1 MCGFAGY
8 LKTPGDAPPPD
19 SVLTRMTDSIIH
31 RGPDGFGYFHDQ
43 FVALGHRRLSI
54 IDLNGGAQP
63 MYSPDRK
70 AVIVYNGEVYN
81 HGDLRPALEAGG
93 CVYSSHCD
101 TETILHAYRH
111 YGTGCVELFRGMF
124 SFAIWDS
131 SRQSLFLA
139 RDRLGIK
146 PLYYWFDGRQFVFG
160 SEIKALLRHP
170 AVSARADQSMIA
182 EYLAFGYLENDSTL
196 FAGVRQLP
204 PGHTMSVRWSGD
216 GWNVATHRFW
226 DIPTAAAQHGE
237 DTELRLSQECRR
249 LVEQSVQL
257 RLMSDVPLGMFLSG
271 GVDSSVIAAVMKRL
285 RDEPVET
292 FSVGYSEAAYS
303 ELQFAR
309 DVSEHIGSKH
319 HEVTVSK
326 DEFFAALPRLT
337 YQEDEPITWPSSIP
351 LYFVSRLAA
360 SRVKVVLTGEGAD
373 ELFAGYARY
382 RHYLRDAKLA
392 SAYGIVPQALRS
404 FARRRIESTSLL
416 TGSVRRKLG
425 HTVLGRESG
434 IESLYLDNYYCAF
447 PQGEVKSLLL
457 KTAQGDGNVYDNYLK
472 HWGRDQPT
480 LLSRLLHADQ
490 RGYLP
495 ELLRKQD
502 RMSMAASIE
511 SRVPMLD
518 HHLVE
523 FSTTVPDEMKIR
535 GREGKYIF
543 KKAMGSLLP
552 ARLIYRKK
560 MGFPT
565 PLVEWLSGASGAGV
579 VQRLQDSNGLLAS
592 LVDRQALEGLINAHQ
607 SGRIDA
613 TDRLWRLLTIQ
624 TWGDVFLLGKYP
636 AEGPEPLR

>member
-8 LKTPGDAPPPD
+8 LKTPGDSAPPA
-19 SVLTRMTDSIIH
+19 SALTRMTDSIVH
-31 RGPDGFGYFHDQ
+31 RGPDGFGYFHDE
-43 FVALGHRRLSI
+43 FASLGHRRLSV
-54 IDLNGGAQP
+54 IDLGGGAQP
-63 MYSPDRK
+63 MYSPDRST
-70 AVIVYNGEVYN
+70 VIVYNGEVYN
-81 HGDLRPALEAGG
+81 HGDLRSALEAAG
-93 CVYSSHCD
+93 CAYSSQCD
-101 TETILHAYRH
+101 TETILHAYQQ
-111 YGTGCVELFRGMF
+111 YGKGCVELFRGMF

-131 SRQSLFLA
+131 SRRSLFLA

-170 AVSARADQSMIA
+170 AVSAEADESTIA
-182 EYLAFGYLENDSTL
+182 EYLSFGYLDNDSTL
-196 FAGVRQLP
+196 FAEIRQLR
-204 PGHTMSVRWSGD
+204 PGHVMSVQWRRD
-216 GWNVATHRFW
+216 QWNVATDRFW
-226 DIPTAAAQHGE
+226 DIPTAAAQQGDDIE
-237 DTELRLSQECRR
+237 PRLSQECRE
-249 LVEQSVQL
+249 LVEQSVRL

-271 GVDSSVIAAVMKRL
+271 GVDSSAIAAIMKRL

-309 DVSEHIGSKH
+309 DVAEHIGSKH

-326 DEFFAALPRLT
+326 EEFFAALPRLT

-351 LYFVSRLAA
+351 LYFLSRLAA
-360 SRVKVVLTGEGAD
+360 RHVKVVLTGEGAD

-392 SAYGIVPQALRS
+392 SAYEVVPDELRS

-416 TGSVRRKLG
+416 TGPLRRKLK
-425 HTVLGRESG
+425 HTILGREPG
-434 IESLYLDNYYCAF
+434 IESLYLDNYYCSFTQA
-447 PQGEVKSLLL
+447 ETKALLL
-457 KTAQGDGNVYDNYLK
+457 GAAQGDGNVYDNYLK
-472 HWGRDQPT
+472 HWRRDQPT

-490 RGYLP
+490 RGYLS

-511 SRVPMLD
+511 SRVPFLD

-543 KKAMGSLLP
+543 KKAIGDLLP
-552 ARLIYRKK
+552 SRLIHRKK

-565 PLVEWLSGASGAGV
+565 PLVEWLSGPSGEGIV
-579 VQRLQDSNGLLAS
+579 RRFQDSNGFLAG
-592 LVDRQALEGLINAHQ
+592 LVDRQVLDALIHGHL
-607 SGRIDA
+607 SGRFDA

-636 AEGPEPLR
+636 TEGPDPLK

>member
-196 FAGVRQLP
+196 FAGVQQLP

-226 DIPTAAAQHGE
+226 DIPTAEAQQGE

-249 LVEQSVQL
+249 LVEQSVRL

-425 HTVLGRESG
+425 HTVLVRHR
-434 IESLYLDNYYCAF
+434 I
-447 PQGEVKSLLL
+447 
-457 KTAQGDGNVYDNYLK
+457 
-472 HWGRDQPT
+472 
-480 LLSRLLHADQ
+480 
-490 RGYLP
+490 
-495 ELLRKQD
+495 
-502 RMSMAASIE
+502 
-511 SRVPMLD
+511 
-518 HHLVE
+518 LV
-523 FSTTVPDEMKIR
+523 FR
-535 GREGKYIF
+535 
-543 KKAMGSLLP
+543 
-552 ARLIYRKK
+552 
-560 MGFPT
+560 
-565 PLVEWLSGASGAGV
+565 
-579 VQRLQDSNGLLAS
+579 
-592 LVDRQALEGLINAHQ
+592 
-607 SGRIDA
+607 
-613 TDRLWRLLTIQ
+613 
-624 TWGDVFLLGKYP
+624 
-636 AEGPEPLR
+636 